1 MFPIKDTIPSKR
13 FPVVNFTIIGLN
25 ILVFFFEVSLNEDE
39 LNNLI
44 IGLGVVPVRYTELLI
59 TSQWDIGAL
68 WLLIPLLSNM
78 FLHGGLAHI
87 IGNMWSLWIFGDNV
101 EDRMGRWN
109 YLCFYLLCGL
119 LASITHILSDPTST
133 VPAIGASGAI
143 SGVMGSYMFLYPHS
157 QIIFFVPIL
166 FIWFIQLP
174 AFIYLGFWFF
184 TQFMSGTSSLGSSM
198 SGGIAFWAHIGGFV
212 AGAILFRFFLWEKKR
227 KMYADEY
234 YRNYL

>member
-1 MFPIKDTIPSKR
+1 
-13 FPVVNFTIIGLN
+13 LN
-25 ILVFFFEVSLNEDE
+25 ILVFFFEVSLHEDD
-39 LNNLI
+39 LHNLI
-44 IGLGVVPVRYTELLI
+44 MSLGVVPARYTDLLVNR
-59 TSQWDIGAL
+59 QWDVGAL

-119 LASITHILSDPTST
+119 LASITHIVSAPAST

-143 SGVMGSYMFLYPHS
+143 SGVMGAYMFLYPHS

-184 TQFMSGTSSLGSSM
+184 TQFMSGTSSMDSM

-212 AGAILFRFFLWEKKR
+212 AGALLFRFFLWEKKR
-227 KMYADEY
+227 KIYADEY